1 MRYSNEILIL
11 YFLVN
16 GQGNGLK
23 IVFGDSTL
31 KLYDMESS
39 KKNKPAP
46 VVIIGIVA
54 IAIAIISYFILLF
67 FFPDLFQDL
76 PTGQQQ
82 PVTE

>member
-1 MRYSNEILIL
+1 
-11 YFLVN
+11 
-16 GQGNGLK
+16 
-23 IVFGDSTL
+23 
-31 KLYDMESS
+31 MEPS

-54 IAIAIISYFILLF
+54 IAIAVISYFILLF
-67 FFPDLFQDL
+67 FFPALFQDL

>member
-1 MRYSNEILIL
+1 
-11 YFLVN
+11 
-16 GQGNGLK
+16 
-23 IVFGDSTL
+23 
-31 KLYDMESS
+31 MEPS

-54 IAIAIISYFILLF
+54 IAIAVISYFTLLF

>member
-1 MRYSNEILIL
+1 MTL
-11 YFLVN
+11 YFFIN
-16 GQGNGLK
+16 GQGDGLK

-31 KLYDMESS
+31 KLYNMESS

-54 IAIAIISYFILLF
+54 IAIAVISYLILLF